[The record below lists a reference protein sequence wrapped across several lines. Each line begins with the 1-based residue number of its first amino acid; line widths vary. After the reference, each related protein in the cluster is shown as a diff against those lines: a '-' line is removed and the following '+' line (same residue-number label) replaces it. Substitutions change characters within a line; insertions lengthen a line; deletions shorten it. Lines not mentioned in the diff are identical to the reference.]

1 MLHFSLS
8 INRFASFTRI
18 FALRSHSNMADVFQL
33 NDNKFGLTESTELAE
48 PARPSRAAAQKA
60 AANIRDTAVAGS
72 RRPSGSGI
80 ATVTPVA
87 VAAAAAAVGGGG
99 GVLTG
104 SDVNTIAA
112 IVSHIL
118 DARAASAAAYASG
131 DIADVNALPPVTIRP
146 SRHLAEPSAAGPDI
160 IGSLRDQMR
169 GATAERKVER
179 KQPPRAPANATR
191 PTAPVARVA
200 VSFPVDD
207 DDDDDRIDDDVDA
220 LGDVRPAPPI
230 RGARASGQATVGT
243 GARHARNML
252 RVARN
257 TGGHD
262 KPFVMWHRYHT
273 WKVAGDDMQANVLCR
288 SFDMMIDELGDDV
301 VEYDFFEFLARRL
314 QAVTVHNDGHG
325 WDVARHFEWNG
336 EQEWTT
342 PDVMV
347 TAMKHAALAKKV
359 SPSANNNYNDNS
371 STGTKNKRKNKR
383 GGRGRGRGG
392 GGGAQSSGG
401 GGGARSSSNKST
413 TAAGG
418 GSKKGTSAGGGR

>member
-1 MLHFSLS
+1 MLHCSLFV
-8 INRFASFTRI
+8 NRFASFTRI
-18 FALRSHSNMADVFQL
+18 FALRSHSNMAEVFQL
-33 NDNKFGLTESTELAE
+33 NDTKFGLTESTELAE

-87 VAAAAAAVGGGG
+87 VAAAAAVGGGG

-104 SDVNTIAA
+104 SDVHAIAA

-131 DIADVNALPPVTIRP
+131 DIADVNSLPPVTIRP

-169 GATAERKVER
+169 GATAERKMER

-207 DDDDDRIDDDVDA
+207 DDDDDDRIDDDVGA
-220 LGDVRPAPPI
+220 LGDVRPPI
-230 RGARASGQATVGT
+230 RGARASGQATVGS

-252 RVARN
+252 RVARS
-257 TGGHD
+257 TGGRD

-273 WKVAGDDMQANVLCR
+273 WKVAADDMQASVLCR

-359 SPSANNNYNDNS
+359 SPSANNNNDNS
-371 STGTKNKRKNKR
+371 STGAKNKRRNKR

-392 GGGAQSSGG
+392 GDGSGARST